1 MAVFGSLNMDLVV
14 RVARFPAPGETVS
27 GHTFTAVP
35 GGKGAN
41 QAAASARLGVET
53 ALVGR
58 VGDDAHGE
66 ALLGALRESGVD
78 VTGVTRTPGVPTGTA
93 HIQVT
98 DGGEN
103 TIVVVPGANHALE
116 GSDLERL
123 ERALE
128 GAAVLMLQ
136 LELPLPQVLGA
147 ARRAAARGVPVLLD
161 PAPARPLPDELWRL
175 CTLVT
180 PNEHEAGVLTGLSVA
195 TDTGVRAAAEALLGL
210 GAREVVVK
218 RGAQGADW
226 TDGETWHHVPAH
238 RVRAVDTVAA
248 GDAFNG
254 ALAAALA
261 SGLPRPEALAWGA
274 ATAAVA
280 VTRPGAQT
288 SLPTRAEMLRML
300 SAGPGQP

>member
-1 MAVFGSLNMDLVV
+1 MDLVV
-14 RVARFPAPGETVS
+14 RLARFPSPGETVA
-27 GHTFTAVP
+27 GQGFATVP

-41 QAAASARLGVET
+41 QAAACARLGVAT

-58 VGDDAHGE
+58 VGDDPHGE
-66 ALLGALRESGVD
+66 ALLSALRGSGVD
-78 VTGVTRTPGVPTGTA
+78 VSGVARTPGVPTGTA

-98 DGGEN
+98 AGGEN
-103 TIVVVPGANHALE
+103 TIVVVPGANHALDDT
-116 GSDLERL
+116 DLERL

-136 LELPLPQVLGA
+136 LELPLPQVLAA

-161 PAPARPLPDELWRL
+161 PAPAQPLPDELWAL

-180 PNEHEAGVLTGLSVA
+180 PNEHEAEVLTGLSVA
-195 TDTGVRAAAEALLGL
+195 TAAEVRAAADAMRAR
-210 GAREVVVK
+210 GAREVIVK
-218 RGAQGADW
+218 RAARGADW
-226 TDGETWHHVPAH
+226 TDGETWLHVPAH
-238 RVRAVDTVAA
+238 RVEAVDTVAA
-248 GDAFNG
+248 GDAFG
-254 ALAAALA
+254 GGVAAALA
-261 SGLPRPEALAWGA
+261 SGLTRAQALAWGA

-300 SAGPGQP
+300 EAGAGASPGGHN